1 MLDRRVLVLA
11 AASAGLASVAGCATT
26 AADFGGDSAAQLRAA
41 LDGAFADQLRLQP
54 QTATGL
60 GLDKGENAG
69 LKSRLDSSAPE
80 DRAGVNAARKR
91 WLAEVRNID
100 RSRLSGMAAVDYDT
114 VVALW
119 SLVSEAQDR
128 FPYADMTYPAPY
140 VVSQLTGS
148 YQDVPDFLDS
158 QHTVATAADA
168 EAYLARL
175 EAFAANVEHE
185 TARFRRDTGAGI
197 VPPDFVVD
205 LTLTQLRALR
215 NQPASRSSLVQSL
228 VRRTRDKGVAGDWER
243 RAAATYEGRLARA
256 LDAQIAA
263 VTQARARAVHDAG
276 VWRLPQ
282 GGELYRY
289 ATRIQTTTNLTPDQI
304 HDLGLQQCA
313 EISGR
318 IDTILRTQGLS
329 QGTVGERINAL
340 GADPRRLYPNTDAG
354 KAQLLNDL
362 REQIRVLRGRLPSAF
377 ATLPKASVEVRRVP
391 PEIEAGAPLGYYE
404 SPTLDGSRPGAYYI
418 NLRNTAEWPRFTL
431 PTLTYHEAE
440 PGHHLQIALQ
450 QEAEALPL
458 IRRNMLFPAYA
469 EGWGL
474 YAEQLADELGMYER
488 DPFGQVGYLQSLLFR
503 AARLVVDTGLHH
515 KRWSREQAIRW
526 MVATTGD
533 QESSIASE
541 VERYCV
547 WPGQACSY
555 KVGHTEIV
563 RLREA
568 AKAKLGPRFDLRV
581 FHDTVL
587 LSGGMPLTVLA
598 GVVDGWAAAQA

>member
-1 MLDRRVLVLA
+1 MLHRRALLASA
-11 AASAGLASVAGCATT
+11 AAAGLAPLTGCATGAGAT
-26 AADFGGDSAAQLRAA
+26 DGDAAVQLRAA
-41 LDGAFADQLRLQP
+41 LDRAFAEQLRLQP
-54 QTATGL
+54 ENATGL
-60 GLDKGENAG
+60 GLDTGENAA
-69 LKSRLDSSAPE
+69 LKSRLSGSSPA
-80 DRAGVNAARKR
+80 DRTALNAARKR
-91 WLAEVRNID
+91 WLADVRRVD
-100 RSRLSGMAAVDYDT
+100 RARLSGMAAVDHDT

-128 FPYADMTYPAPY
+128 FPYADMSYPAPY

-148 YQDVPDFLDS
+148 YQSVPDFLDS
-158 QHTVATAADA
+158 QHAIATAADA

-175 EAFAANVEHE
+175 DAFAGNVEQE
-185 TARFRRDTGAGI
+185 TARFRRDTAAGI
-197 VPPDFVVD
+197 TPPDFILD
-205 LTLTQLRALR
+205 LTLTQLRAFR
-215 NQPASRSSLVQSL
+215 SQPAAKSTLVQSL
-228 VRRTRDKGVAGDWER
+228 ARRTREKGIAGDWER
-243 RAAATYEGRLARA
+243 RAAAIYDGRLSRA

-263 VTQARARAVHDAG
+263 VEQVRRGAVHDAG
-276 VWRLPQ
+276 VWRLPN
-282 GGELYRY
+282 GSELYRY

-313 EISGR
+313 EISAR
-318 IDTILRTQGLS
+318 IDAILRTQGLT
-329 QGTVGERINAL
+329 QGSVGQRVNAL
-340 GADPRRLYPNTDAG
+340 GGDPRRLYPNTEPG

-362 REQIRVLRGRLPSAF
+362 REQMRVLRTKLPAVF
-377 ATLPKASVEVRRVP
+377 ATLPKAPVEVRRVP
-391 PEIEAGAPLGYYE
+391 PEIEAGAPLGYYQ

-458 IRRNMLFPAYA
+458 IRRNMLFPAFA

-474 YAEQLADELGMYER
+474 YAEQLADELGMYQG

-515 KRWSREQAIRW
+515 KRWSREQAIKW

-568 AKAKLGPRFDLRV
+568 AKAKLGSRFDIRS
-581 FHDTVL
+581 FHDAVL

-598 GVVDGWAAAQA
+598 RVVDDWTAAQA